1 LTCTELTAA
10 GVPVLCVWQRPQKSS
25 TEFEW
30 ELKDIDEVHCTDVFA
45 HGVLN
50 VRHSDLLLELVGKC
64 YHKAS
69 GQQRTVHVS
78 CCAEWFL
85 RSPQASSIQASA
97 LARAKS
103 SCHSPITV
111 SCRLLHIHM
120 FHCCVACWLQV
131 GIVGLEN
138 ARKWENRIRASGS
151 TDSLSGEPRFTSERM
166 ISPVRER
173 VKSS

>member
-1 LTCTELTAA
+1 MMEELSSK
-10 GVPVLCVWQRPQKSS
+10 GGGLLPWRRPQKSS

-69 GQQRTVHVS
+69 GQQRTVHV
-78 CCAEWFL
+78 
-85 RSPQASSIQASA
+85 
-97 LARAKS
+97 
-103 SCHSPITV
+103 
-111 SCRLLHIHM
+111 
-120 FHCCVACWLQV
+120 

-173 VKSS
+173 VTSS